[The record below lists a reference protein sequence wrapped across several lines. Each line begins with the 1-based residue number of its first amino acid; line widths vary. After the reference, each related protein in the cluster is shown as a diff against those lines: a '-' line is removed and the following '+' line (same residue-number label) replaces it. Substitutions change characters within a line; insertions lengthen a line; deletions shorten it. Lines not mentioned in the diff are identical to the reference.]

1 MVKYYVVR
9 KMKPG
14 VFAAYTPSGAPVS
27 YEKKPVM
34 GATPREIKLV
44 LADAGYVELARPSAR
59 GVGYDV
65 EKVSRAGIR
74 YPTRRGESR
83 VSKGGVTYRTRPS
96 TGIQY
101 ATLPSGFGAKNK
113 SIYSALVADVPP
125 KGVGGKYARLP
136 LPGVKVD
143 RILGMRRPRR
153 DTALRVLN
161 NHYLSSMHYNPLEKD
176 MIYQAEIADEINRIR
191 KKEGLAATVMK
202 RLAKEHRTRGVRTKS
217 KGMSTAHRIAA
228 LREVPPDLEVSLEVK
243 PVVGKVKTFRAPA
256 KRKPL
261 SRGPSLEVIDLDATA
276 RAGGKELVIVG
287 ATAWKHPNDFTKIS
301 RRKGGKTINT
311 YNRAEVIREIQK
323 HDPSYKINPKSSAKR
338 LHREYII
345 MYNAAHPSAP
355 VTVPKAI

>member
-243 PVVGKVKTFRAPA
+243 PVVG
-256 KRKPL
+256 
-261 SRGPSLEVIDLDATA
+261 
-276 RAGGKELVIVG
+276 